1 MKACKK
7 ACITVLSIRRYD
19 YSKIELTRFGK
30 IFQLVDP
37 LPADVELK
45 ETWMGL
51 RFLQKLVHS
60 GSDRLDLVVHLPVE
74 QHVGLRVQNARVFD
88 LGEIGKINNN
98 LLQ

>member
-1 MKACKK
+1 MR
-7 ACITVLSIRRYD
+7 SYD
-19 YSKIELTRFGK
+19 DRKIELTRFGK

-74 QHVGLRVQNARVFD
+74 QHVGLRVQHARVFD
-88 LGEIGKINNN
+88 LGEIGKINYN
-98 LLQ
+98 LLL